1 MTNNELH
8 IFTDPRGNSE
18 ILAGNRLPIR
28 NVSRNYSGSGLG
40 SLLTDATSYY
50 WQIYGHIS
58 TTHGDEL
65 VKGPLSAFLYFEDA
79 SYVIDLGLSD
89 KDKDKIMDELI
100 IILEELIN
108 KRAAKS
114 ISAYDIDR
122 IVLDNSVVTR
132 EEIMA
137 ILLAIKSKQLN
148 VNSVYFR

>member
-1 MTNNELH
+1 
-8 IFTDPRGNSE
+8 
-18 ILAGNRLPIR
+18 
-28 NVSRNYSGSGLG
+28 
-40 SLLTDATSYY
+40 
-50 WQIYGHIS
+50 
-58 TTHGDEL
+58 
-65 VKGPLSAFLYFEDA
+65 
-79 SYVIDLGLSD
+79 
-89 KDKDKIMDELI
+89 MDELI